1 MRRISW
7 SWFLVPRIERTLIKK
22 NTNKL
27 YTNHNIARS
36 NCKPVVITLA
46 KDSLVDD
53 KIPIKKIRSKSVVLS
68 KPLRNGDCVQIVY
81 EYWVGCESNGKDE
94 FLQKYV

>member
-1 MRRISW
+1 ME

-22 NTNKL
+22 SINKL
-27 YTNHNIARS
+27 YTNHNIARR
-36 NCKPVVITLA
+36 NYKPVVVTLT
-46 KDSLVDD
+46 KDGVDD

-81 EYWVGCESNGKDE
+81 EYWVGCESNGVDE

>member
-1 MRRISW
+1 ME

-22 NTNKL
+22 SINKL

-36 NCKPVVITLA
+36 NYKPVVVTLI
-46 KDSLVDD
+46 KDGVDD

-81 EYWVGCESNGKDE
+81 EYWVGYESNGVDE